1 MAIDWLNATEAQQFG
16 KALANFYI
24 SKLPR
29 DAGKADKKF
38 ANKQDFVAKKM
49 LEQVAAFKQ
58 EQKLNLYKKAQ
69 LGNAFKWTLKESGY
83 ADDEVNRLAGAL
95 MRQL

>member
-16 KALANFYI
+16 KALAKFYI
-24 SKLPR
+24 SKLPP
-29 DAGKADKKF
+29 DAGKADKKL

-49 LEQVAAFKQ
+49 LEQVIAFKQ

-83 ADDEVNRLAGAL
+83 ADEEVNRLTGTL